1 MTKLSDPF
9 VREAISVFLA
19 EDIGRGD
26 VTTLS
31 LFEPGERSQRQ
42 AGHLVAEGPGRIC
55 GIPSVESVFSRLDT
69 GATFHWNVGEGEPYI
84 QGAVLGRIECR
95 LEALLAGER
104 LALNLLKHLSGIA
117 FLSSLYVE
125 KAAGARPPGL
135 RPLRVVETRKTLPGL
150 RYFQKY
156 AVRTGGG
163 HNHRY
168 GLDDGLLIKDNHL
181 VAAGGVKSALERARK
196 NAPHPLRIELEVDT
210 AQQALEGAQEGA
222 DILLLDNMPTTLLE
236 QLVPRLRL
244 LKPSL
249 ILEVSGGV
257 TLERIGELARLD
269 IDVISVGA
277 LTHSSPDAPIRLDFL
292 P

>member
-1 MTKLSDPF
+1 MTELFDPF

-19 EDIGRGD
+19 EDVGRGD
-26 VTTLS
+26 VTTRS
-31 LFEPGERSQRQ
+31 LFSWEERSRNQ
-42 AGHLVAEGPGRIC
+42 AAHLVAESPGRIC
-55 GIPSVESVFSRLDT
+55 GIPFVEEVFLHLDPGT
-69 GATFHWNVGEGEPYI
+69 SFQWNQREGEPYL
-84 QGAVLGRIECR
+84 QNAVLGRIECR

-117 FLSSLYVE
+117 FLSSVYVE
-125 KAAGARPPGL
+125 RAAKARPAGM

-150 RYFQKY
+150 RFFQKY

-168 GLDDGLLIKDNHL
+168 SLDDGLLIKDNHL
-181 VAAGGVKSALERARK
+181 VAAGGVKPALEKARK

-210 AQQALEGAQEGA
+210 AHQALEGAQEGA
-222 DILLLDNMPTTLLE
+222 DILLLDNMATTLLE

-244 LKPSL
+244 LNPSL

-257 TLERIGELARLD
+257 TLERIEELARLD

-292 P
+292 A